1 MEFTSN
7 EVNHRG
13 KALIGIKATG
23 FPFGCLYHG
32 VNTLTDSVGNAV
44 VEVCLLYTSMSS
56 PPFSGF
62 AGDKAGQDTMAWYP
76 DVCMVLIVSS
86 YL

>member
-44 VEVCLLYTSMSS
+44 VEVGQYLLLVV
-56 PPFSGF
+56 
-62 AGDKAGQDTMAWYP
+62 A
-76 DVCMVLIVSS
+76 
-86 YL
+86 